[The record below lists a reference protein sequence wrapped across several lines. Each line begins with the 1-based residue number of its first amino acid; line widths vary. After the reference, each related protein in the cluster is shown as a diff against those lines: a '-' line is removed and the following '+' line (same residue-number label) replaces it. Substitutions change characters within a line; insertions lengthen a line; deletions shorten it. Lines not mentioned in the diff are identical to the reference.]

1 MGFVVSL
8 LTLLELATYCRLLT
22 IRVMLIIFVLFGA
35 ATFLQA
41 GARTPHP
48 RVSREG
54 LKGMKVDDV
63 PELSKIKPVFPNLQP
78 GLQAIPALSPPL
90 PFLLPPQDFKEWLLG
105 KKVDD
110 VPELLK
116 IKRLYPNLRVF
127 PNLQPELQAALPFLL
142 SPQQFRGFFKG
153 ISKKERT
160 YLKKFLTKELG
171 YMKCPRPHILDP
183 DHLHSGA
190 CEDLNA
196 KLDILE
202 ISTEM
207 DVVPELPEIITVEPE
222 IITIKPEY
230 GRGLLPPPCSERVP
244 PPRIFRK
251 MLKDMSKEEKV
262 KEKEDLIK
270 DLTQCNNFR
279 CGRPDIH
286 NPDNWHYSTLC
297 KDLKINLDILEE
309 KL

>member
-1 MGFVVSL
+1 
-8 LTLLELATYCRLLT
+8 
-22 IRVMLIIFVLFGA
+22 MLIIFVLFGA

-63 PELSKIKPVFPNLQP
+63 PEL
-78 GLQAIPALSPPL
+78 
-90 PFLLPPQDFKEWLLG
+90 
-105 KKVDD
+105 
-110 VPELLK
+110 LK
-116 IKRLYPNLRVF
+116 IKRVF
-127 PNLQPELQAALPFLL
+127 PTPHPRISKPVPELP
-142 SPQQFRGFFKG
+142 GFPKG
-153 ISKKERT
+153 ISPEERT
-160 YLKKFLTKELG
+160 DYKIFLTKALG
-171 YMKCPRPHILDP
+171 HLKCPRPYNLDP
-183 DHLHSGA
+183 DHLHSGT

-202 ISTEM
+202 KISTEV

-222 IITIKPEY
+222 IITLKPEIITLKPEIITIKPEY
-230 GRGLLPPPCSERVP
+230 GFGLLPPPCSELVP

-270 DLTQCNNFR
+270 DLTQCNDFR
-279 CGRPDIH
+279 CRRWPDIH
-286 NPDNWHYSTLC
+286 NPDNWHDSTLC
-297 KDLKINLDILEE
+297 KDLKTNLDILEE

>member
-1 MGFVVSL
+1 MG
-8 LTLLELATYCRLLT
+8 ELATYCRQLT
-22 IRVMLIIFVLFGA
+22 IRAMLIIFVLFGTA
-35 ATFLQA
+35 IFLQA

-54 LKGMKVDDV
+54 LKGMKVDVV
-63 PELSKIKPVFPNLQP
+63 PELSKIKRVFPNLQP
-78 GLQAIPALSPPL
+78 ELQAIPALSPPL
-90 PFLLPPQDFKEWLLG
+90 PFLLPPQDFREWLLG

-116 IKRLYPNLRVF
+116 IKRVF
-127 PNLQPELQAALPFLL
+127 PNLRPELQAALPFLL

-153 ISKKERT
+153 ISKEERT

-183 DHLHSGA
+183 DHLHSDA

-202 ISTEM
+202 KISTEV

-222 IITIKPEY
+222 IITLKPE
-230 GRGLLPPPCSERVP
+230 
-244 PPRIFRK
+244 I
-251 MLKDMSKEEKV
+251 
-262 KEKEDLIK
+262 I
-270 DLTQCNNFR
+270 T
-279 CGRPDIH
+279 
-286 NPDNWHYSTLC
+286 
-297 KDLKINLDILEE
+297 
-309 KL
+309 

>member
-1 MGFVVSL
+1 MG
-8 LTLLELATYCRLLT
+8 ELATYCRLLT

-63 PELSKIKPVFPNLQP
+63 PELSKIKPVF
-78 GLQAIPALSPPL
+78 
-90 PFLLPPQDFKEWLLG
+90 
-105 KKVDD
+105 
-110 VPELLK
+110 
-116 IKRLYPNLRVF
+116 PNLRVF

-202 ISTEM
+202 ISTEV

-222 IITIKPEY
+222 IITLKPEIITIKPEY
-230 GRGLLPPPCSERVP
+230 GL
-244 PPRIFRK
+244 
-251 MLKDMSKEEKV
+251 
-262 KEKEDLIK
+262 
-270 DLTQCNNFR
+270 
-279 CGRPDIH
+279 
-286 NPDNWHYSTLC
+286 
-297 KDLKINLDILEE
+297 
-309 KL
+309 

>member
-63 PELSKIKPVFPNLQP
+63 PELSKIKPLFPNLQP
-78 GLQAIPALSPPL
+78 ELLQAIPALSPP
-90 PFLLPPQDFKEWLLG
+90 
-105 KKVDD
+105 
-110 VPELLK
+110 
-116 IKRLYPNLRVF
+116 
-127 PNLQPELQAALPFLL
+127 LPFLL

-207 DVVPELPEIITVEPE
+207 DVVPELPEIITVEPEIITLKPEIITLKPE

>member
-63 PELSKIKPVFPNLQP
+63 PELSKIKPLFPNLQP
-78 GLQAIPALSPPL
+78 ELLQAIPALSPP
-90 PFLLPPQDFKEWLLG
+90 
-105 KKVDD
+105 
-110 VPELLK
+110 
-116 IKRLYPNLRVF
+116 
-127 PNLQPELQAALPFLL
+127 LPFLL

-160 YLKKFLTKELG
+160 YLKKFLTKEID

-202 ISTEM
+202 KISTEV
-207 DVVPELPEIITVEPE
+207 DVVPALPEIITVEPEIITLKPE

-230 GRGLLPPPCSERVP
+230 GRGLLPPPCSELVL

-270 DLTQCNNFR
+270 DLTQCNDFR
-279 CGRPDIH
+279 CRRWPDIH
-286 NPDNWHYSTLC
+286 NPDNWHDSTLC
-297 KDLKINLDILEE
+297 KDLKTNLDILEE

>member
-63 PELSKIKPVFPNLQP
+63 PELSKIKPLFPNLQP
-78 GLQAIPALSPPL
+78 ELLQAIPALSPPL
-90 PFLLPPQDFKEWLLG
+90 PFLLP
-105 KKVDD
+105 
-110 VPELLK
+110 
-116 IKRLYPNLRVF
+116 
-127 PNLQPELQAALPFLL
+127 
-142 SPQQFRGFFKG
+142 PQQFRGFFKG

-207 DVVPELPEIITVEPE
+207 DVVPEIPEIITVEPE
-222 IITIKPEY
+222 IITLKPEIITIKP
-230 GRGLLPPPCSERVP
+230 
-244 PPRIFRK
+244 
-251 MLKDMSKEEKV
+251 
-262 KEKEDLIK
+262 
-270 DLTQCNNFR
+270 
-279 CGRPDIH
+279 
-286 NPDNWHYSTLC
+286 
-297 KDLKINLDILEE
+297 
-309 KL
+309 

>member
-1 MGFVVSL
+1 MG
-8 LTLLELATYCRLLT
+8 ELATYCRLLT

-78 GLQAIPALSPPL
+78 ELLQAIPALSPPL
-90 PFLLPPQDFKEWLLG
+90 PFLLPPQDFKEWFLG

-127 PNLQPELQAALPFLL
+127 PNLQPEQQAALPFLL

-207 DVVPELPEIITVEPE
+207 DVVPEIPEIITVEPEIITLKPE

-230 GRGLLPPPCSERVP
+230 GRGLLPPPCSELVP

-270 DLTQCNNFR
+270 DLTQCNDFR
-279 CGRPDIH
+279 CRRWPDIH
-286 NPDNWHYSTLC
+286 NPDNWHDSTLC
-297 KDLKINLDILEE
+297 KDLKTNLDILEE

>member
-1 MGFVVSL
+1 MG
-8 LTLLELATYCRLLT
+8 ELATYCRLLT

-63 PELSKIKPVFPNLQP
+63 PELSKIKPLFPNLQP
-78 GLQAIPALSPPL
+78 ELLQAIPALSPPL
-90 PFLLPPQDFKEWLLG
+90 PFLLPPQDFREWLLG

-116 IKRLYPNLRVF
+116 IKRLFPNLRVF

-142 SPQQFRGFFKG
+142 SPQQFRRFFKG

-202 ISTEM
+202 KISTEV
-207 DVVPELPEIITVEPE
+207 DVVPELPEIITVEPEIITLKPE

-230 GRGLLPPPCSERVP
+230 GRGLLPPPCSELVL

-270 DLTQCNNFR
+270 DLTQC
-279 CGRPDIH
+279 
-286 NPDNWHYSTLC
+286 
-297 KDLKINLDILEE
+297 
-309 KL
+309 

>member
-1 MGFVVSL
+1 MG
-8 LTLLELATYCRLLT
+8 ELATYCRLLT

-78 GLQAIPALSPPL
+78 ELLQAIPALSPPL
-90 PFLLPPQDFKEWLLG
+90 PFLLPPQDFKEWFLG

-110 VPELLK
+110 VPELL
-116 IKRLYPNLRVF
+116 
-127 PNLQPELQAALPFLL
+127 AALPFLL

-190 CEDLNA
+190 CEDL
-196 KLDILE
+196 
-202 ISTEM
+202 
-207 DVVPELPEIITVEPE
+207 
-222 IITIKPEY
+222 
-230 GRGLLPPPCSERVP
+230 
-244 PPRIFRK
+244 
-251 MLKDMSKEEKV
+251 
-262 KEKEDLIK
+262 
-270 DLTQCNNFR
+270 
-279 CGRPDIH
+279 
-286 NPDNWHYSTLC
+286 
-297 KDLKINLDILEE
+297 
-309 KL
+309 